1 MKYSH
6 IIAID
11 PDTEKSGIA
20 HINLVIKKGSVE
32 SMTFPSLIDF
42 LKSSKKLFD
51 EAGQS
56 MIVVVEAGWLN
67 AKSNFGGYGR
77 KGSKAAGE
85 RIAKNVGANHQTGKH
100 IVEMCRHYGIEVRE
114 ARPLKKCWAGPSG
127 KITQKEIEAITGITG
142 RMGQDSRDAL
152 LLAWNFAGLPIKL
165 PASLIKR

>member
-11 PDTEKSGIA
+11 PDTEKSGVA
-20 HINLVIKKGSVE
+20 HINFITKRAGIE
-32 SMTFPSLIDF
+32 SMAFPVLIDH
-42 LKSSKKLFD
+42 LKSLKKLFD

-67 AKSNFGGYGR
+67 AKSNFGGCGR

-114 ARPLKKCWAGPSG
+114 LKPLKKCWAGPSG

-142 RMGQDSRDAL
+142 RMGQDARDAL
-152 LLAWNFAGLPIKL
+152 LLAWSFAGLPMKIFSK
-165 PASLIKR
+165 